1 MAGGFNFMDTLMRVL
16 AGAGQGALQAG
27 AANPTGDGSGMT
39 ATEGAIMG
47 GLSGLVSGDQN
58 ANTQAVI
65 AGANAPGRAP
75 AGAAQ
80 IQGLTMQAQN
90 PQLAQAP
97 AQPTTGLNVAMQ
109 APTQLPAPTIGFGD
123 MSGQHP
129 MTQGVGNWS
138 GTPAAEPGFWDSA
151 ISTLSNGWNTA
162 VQNMTG
168 RDAQGNPL
176 QGQDLANFQKGHAM
190 GAFLGGLGAAVG
202 GENTFGGQL
211 GKGIYQQSAGNLSAM
226 NAERQQM
233 NQNDYMTAAAR
244 AMTGGQQGQ
253 QSQAP
258 SGPEGPIKQPTGVYT
273 PQTSGGGTGEPAEG
287 ANRTNASTYSLDET
301 LNRMRRLNSGMF

>member
-1 MAGGFNFMDTLMRVL
+1 MAAAGGPGLWDSILKLLQGGAQTAAQGAPQAAQGAAQAGQGLALSPDFSSAVQNAATQAVA
-16 AGAGQGALQAG
+16 AGAG
-27 AANPTGDGSGMT
+27 
-39 ATEGAIMG
+39 
-47 GLSGLVSGDQN
+47 
-58 ANTQAVI
+58 
-65 AGANAPGRAP
+65 APGRAP

-97 AQPTTGLNVAMQ
+97 AQMAQPQTGLNM
-109 APTQLPAPTIGFGD
+109 PTQMSASLPVPAMNAQLPD
-123 MSGQHP
+123 QHP

-138 GTPAAEPGFWDSA
+138 GEAAGLNPERGWWD
-151 ISTLSNGWNTA
+151 TV
-162 VQNMTG
+162 VQNLTG
-168 RDAQGNPL
+168 RDAMGNPL
-176 QGQDLANFQKGHAM
+176 QGEDLANFQKGHAL

-233 NQNDYMTAAAR
+233 NQNDYMMNAAR
-244 AMTGGQQGQ
+244 AMAGGQGQ
-253 QSQAP
+253 QSQTP

-273 PQTSGGGTGEPAEG
+273 PQTQGGGTGESAEG
-287 ANRTNASTYSLDET
+287 ANRTNASTYSLDEA
-301 LNRMRRLNSGMF
+301 LNRIRRLNSGMF

>member
-1 MAGGFNFMDTLMRVL
+1 MAGGVNFIDTLMRVL

-27 AANPTGDGSGMT
+27 AANPTGEGQGMT

-47 GLSGLVSGDQN
+47 GLSGLMGGEQN

-97 AQPTTGLNVAMQ
+97 TQMPQPQTGLNMPTQ
-109 APTQLPAPTIGFGD
+109 MSAPLPVPTMNAQLPA
-123 MSGQHP
+123 QHP
-129 MTQGVGNWS
+129 MTQGVGNWP
-138 GTPAAEPGFWDSA
+138 GEAANMNPERGWWD
-151 ISTLSNGWNTA
+151 TV
-162 VQNMTG
+162 VQNLTG
-168 RDAQGNPL
+168 RDAMGNPL
-176 QGQDLANFQKGHAM
+176 QGEDLANFQKGHAM

-233 NQNDYMTAAAR
+233 NQNDYMMNAAR
-244 AMTGGQQGQ
+244 AMMGGQGQ
-253 QSQAP
+253 QSQTP
-258 SGPEGPIKQPTGVYT
+258 SGPQGPIKQPTGVYT

-301 LNRMRRLNSGMF
+301 LNRLRRLNSGMF

>member
-1 MAGGFNFMDTLMRVL
+1 MAAAGGPGLWDSFLKLLQGGAQAAAEAAPQVAEGAAQVGQGMALSPDFTNAVQNAATQAVA
-16 AGAGQGALQAG
+16 AGAG
-27 AANPTGDGSGMT
+27 
-39 ATEGAIMG
+39 
-47 GLSGLVSGDQN
+47 
-58 ANTQAVI
+58 
-65 AGANAPGRAP
+65 APGRAP

-90 PQLAQAP
+90 PQLAQVP
-97 AQPTTGLNVAMQ
+97 AQLAQPQTGLNM
-109 APTQLPAPTIGFGD
+109 PTQMGASLPVPT
-123 MSGQHP
+123 MSAQLPDQHP
-129 MTQGVGNWS
+129 MTQGVGNWP
-138 GTPAAEPGFWDSA
+138 GEAAGMNPERGWWD
-151 ISTLSNGWNTA
+151 TV
-162 VQNMTG
+162 VQNLTG
-168 RDAQGNPL
+168 RDAMGNPL
-176 QGQDLANFQKGHAM
+176 QGEDLANFQKGHAM

-233 NQNDYMTAAAR
+233 NQNDYMMNAAR
-244 AMTGGQQGQ
+244 AMMGGQGQ
-253 QSQAP
+253 QSQTP

>member
-47 GLSGLVSGDQN
+47 GLSGLMGGEQN
-58 ANTQAVI
+58 ANTQAVA
-65 AGANAPGRAP
+65 AGAGAPGRAP

-97 AQPTTGLNVAMQ
+97 AQMAQPQTGLNM
-109 APTQLPAPTIGFGD
+109 PTQMSAPLPVPTMNAQLPD
-123 MSGQHP
+123 QHP
-129 MTQGVGNWS
+129 MTQGVGNW
-138 GTPAAEPGFWDSA
+138 PGEAVGLNPERGWWD
-151 ISTLSNGWNTA
+151 TV
-162 VQNMTG
+162 VQNLTG
-168 RDAQGNPL
+168 RDAMGNPL
-176 QGQDLANFQKGHAM
+176 QGEDLANFQKGHAM

-253 QSQAP
+253 QSQTP

-287 ANRTNASTYSLDET
+287 ANRTNPSTASLDET

>member
-1 MAGGFNFMDTLMRVL
+1 MAATGGPGLWDSFLKL
-16 AGAGQGALQAG
+16 LQGGAQA
-27 AANPTGDGSGMT
+27 
-39 ATEGAIMG
+39 ATEGASQAAQGAAQAGQGMA
-47 GLSGLVSGDQN
+47 LSPDFASAVQN
-58 ANTQAVI
+58 AATQAVA
-65 AGANAPGRAP
+65 AGAGAPGRAP
-75 AGAAQ
+75 SGAAQ

-97 AQPTTGLNVAMQ
+97 AQIAQPQTGLNMPTQMSASLPVPSMN
-109 APTQLPAPTIGFGD
+109 TQLPD
-123 MSGQHP
+123 QHP
-129 MTQGVGNWS
+129 MTQGVGNWP
-138 GTPAAEPGFWDSA
+138 GEAAGMNPERGWWD
-151 ISTLSNGWNTA
+151 TV
-162 VQNMTG
+162 VQNLTG
-168 RDAQGNPL
+168 RDAMGNPL
-176 QGQDLANFQKGHAM
+176 QGEDLANFQKGHAM

-233 NQNDYMTAAAR
+233 NQNDYMMNAAR
-244 AMTGGQQGQ
+244 AMMGGQGQ
-253 QSQAP
+253 QSQTP
-258 SGPEGPIKQPTGVYT
+258 SGPAGPIKQPSGVYT

>member
-1 MAGGFNFMDTLMRVL
+1 MAAAGGPGLWDSFLKLLQGGAQAAAEGAPQVAQGAAQAGQNLALSPDFTNAVQNAATQAVA
-16 AGAGQGALQAG
+16 AGAG
-27 AANPTGDGSGMT
+27 
-39 ATEGAIMG
+39 
-47 GLSGLVSGDQN
+47 
-58 ANTQAVI
+58 
-65 AGANAPGRAP
+65 APGRAP
-75 AGAAQ
+75 SGAAQ

-97 AQPTTGLNVAMQ
+97 AQLAPQTGLST
-109 APTQLPAPTIGFGD
+109 PTQMSTSLPVPTMNAQLPA
-123 MSGQHP
+123 QHP

-138 GTPAAEPGFWDSA
+138 GEAAQLNPERGWWD
-151 ISTLSNGWNTA
+151 TV
-162 VQNMTG
+162 VQNLTG
-168 RDAQGNPL
+168 RDAMGNPL
-176 QGQDLANFQKGHAM
+176 QGEDLANFQKGHAM

-233 NQNDYMTAAAR
+233 NQNDYMMNAAR
-244 AMTGGQQGQ
+244 AMMGGQQGQ
-253 QSQAP
+253 QTQTP

-273 PQTSGGGTGEPAEG
+273 PQTQGGGTGEPAEG

>member
-47 GLSGLVSGDQN
+47 GLSGLMGGEQN
-58 ANTQAVI
+58 ANTQAVA
-65 AGANAPGRAP
+65 AGAGAPGRAP

-97 AQPTTGLNVAMQ
+97 AQMAPQTGLST
-109 APTQLPAPTIGFGD
+109 PTQMSTSLP
-123 MSGQHP
+123 
-129 MTQGVGNWS
+129 V
-138 GTPAAEPGFWDSA
+138 PAMEAAVPNPERGWWD
-151 ISTLSNGWNTA
+151 TV
-162 VQNMTG
+162 VQNLTG
-168 RDAQGNPL
+168 RDAMGNPL
-176 QGQDLANFQKGHAM
+176 QGEDLANFQKGHAM

-233 NQNDYMTAAAR
+233 NQNDYMMNAAR
-244 AMTGGQQGQ
+244 AMMGGQGQ
-253 QSQAP
+253 PSQTP
-258 SGPEGPIKQPTGVYT
+258 SGPQGPIKQPTGVYT

-287 ANRTNASTYSLDET
+287 ANTVTNPAYSLDAT
-301 LNRMRRLNSGMF
+301 LERIRKLNGGF

>member
-1 MAGGFNFMDTLMRVL
+1 MAAAGGPGLWDSFLKLLQGGAQAAAQGAPQMTQGAAQAGQGMALSPDFTSAVQNAATQAVA
-16 AGAGQGALQAG
+16 AGAG
-27 AANPTGDGSGMT
+27 
-39 ATEGAIMG
+39 
-47 GLSGLVSGDQN
+47 
-58 ANTQAVI
+58 
-65 AGANAPGRAP
+65 APGRAP
-75 AGAAQ
+75 SGAAQ

-97 AQPTTGLNVAMQ
+97 AQMAQPQTGLNMPTQ
-109 APTQLPAPTIGFGD
+109 MSAPLPVPTMNAQLPA
-123 MSGQHP
+123 QHP
-129 MTQGVGNWS
+129 MTQGVGNW
-138 GTPAAEPGFWDSA
+138 PGESAQLNPERGWWD
-151 ISTLSNGWNTA
+151 TV
-162 VQNMTG
+162 VQNLTG
-168 RDAQGNPL
+168 RDAMGNPL
-176 QGQDLANFQKGHAM
+176 QGEDLANFQKGHAM

-226 NAERQQM
+226 NAEKQQM

-244 AMTGGQQGQ
+244 AMMGGQQGQ
-253 QSQAP
+253 QSQTP

-273 PQTSGGGTGEPAEG
+273 PQTQGGGTGEPAEG